1 MTILSSALSSKRRGN
16 RTKRAILASILL
28 VLLAG
33 SLHADTPSTSPPAT
47 STVPSLAVLG
57 VATDANSDEW
67 KNGLVG
73 FGIENWVAQSF
84 YDAGRYRMFEE
95 RQDIIEQL
103 RPKTDDA
110 YDQASHNKTDDLA
123 DVAKQLGVDMV
134 AVGKVSTEYSLG
146 SHVGIGVFHSVNRDT
161 IVKVDV
167 CIYDAHTGKI
177 VHAGG
182 SGKVGRNAHSFG
194 ADYRNN
200 RIPFDPSTVAPA
212 TEKAVQD
219 AVAHLIPDYHPRAR
233 SADAAEFKSTV
244 NLGVLPLG
252 LDKAVAE
259 SYLEIK
265 DKRVA
270 LGIQSRIAHVI
281 SDTKNA
287 SLIEID
293 PAVLDTLAE
302 QYWIGQKGAPPT
314 DDVKKQ
320 APSYKTPVGYIVY
333 GEVFAFSI
341 AHLEHA
347 QLLSGSVADKVTVG
361 VQLRA
366 VDPSSTDGGYI
377 VASGIGSATGDWEH
391 WKGQQDDFE
400 QSFVGKAAAVAVKN
414 AWDNLADDL
423 ANRK

>member
-1 MTILSSALSSKRRGN
+1 M
-16 RTKRAILASILL
+16 RTDPLRILASIVL
-28 VLLAG
+28 VLLPG
-33 SLHADTPSTSPPAT
+33 SLRADTPT
-47 STVPSLAVLG
+47 STQPSLAVLG

-95 RQDIIEQL
+95 RTDILEQL
-103 RPKTDDA
+103 RQKTNDA
-110 YDQASHNKTDDLA
+110 YDQASHNKTADLA

-146 SHVGIGVFHSVNRDT
+146 SHVGIGIFHSMTRDT

-167 CIYDAHTGKI
+167 CVYDAATGKI
-177 VHAGG
+177 VRASG
-182 SGKVGRNAHSFG
+182 SGKVGRGGHSVG

-200 RIPFDPSTVAPA
+200 RLPFDASTVAPA

-219 AVAHLIPDYHPRAR
+219 AVAHLIPDYHPRVR
-233 SADAAEFKSTV
+233 NDDVAEFKSTV

-252 LDKAVAE
+252 LDPSVAA
-259 SYLEIK
+259 SYPEIK
-265 DKRVA
+265 NKRVA
-270 LGIQSRIAHVI
+270 FGVQSRIAHVI

-302 QYWIGQKGAPPT
+302 QYWIGQKGAPPA

-320 APSYKTPVGYIVY
+320 APAYKSTVNYIVY

-347 QLLSGSVADKVTVG
+347 SLLSGSVADKVTVG

-366 VDPSSTDGGYI
+366 VNPASTDSGYV

-400 QSFVGKAAAVAVKN
+400 QSFVGKAASAAVKN

-423 ANRK
+423 VNRK